1 MNKKAHSK
9 EWKINVFPIHEK
21 MFLELEQQGPSET
34 DLPLLPMQNILQR
47 FQVNIQVLA
56 ENR

>member
-21 MFLELEQQGPSET
+21 MFLELEQQELSET
-34 DLPLLPMQNILQR
+34 DLPMQNILQR
-47 FQVNIQVLA
+47 FQTNIQVLA